1 MCFGSISSAP
11 SFVGGSF
18 FMWIVVVPASH
29 MLTEDESERTRIG
42 GRIAKQ
48 FAKVVNPSS
57 PTPSVCLRMM

>member
-1 MCFGSISSAP
+1 
-11 SFVGGSF
+11 
-18 FMWIVVVPASH
+18 

-57 PTPSVCLRMM
+57 PTPSVCLRMRYNGSRTEARNLVCLSPRRPPTAT